1 MTIRELTIKEIRQT
15 YKEHLRRDFP
25 AEERKPLAMIERSY
39 RRGDYLC
46 LGAFEDGRMTGYAF
60 FVFCGRNCLLDY
72 YAVLPDLRGR
82 GIGSE
87 FLKRMTD
94 TALTDRADILLIEVE
109 NPRYAAM
116 EADLSLRKRRLDFY
130 LNCGIID
137 TGVEANVFGVEYRLL
152 EYPLS
157 AAHTP
162 SEAAE
167 AYDGLYRHLLPPLLY
182 RRNIKVRDE

>member
-116 EADLSLRKRRLDFY
+116 EADFHCEKDDWISTSTAGSSIPAWKLTS
-130 LNCGIID
+130 
-137 TGVEANVFGVEYRLL
+137 
-152 EYPLS
+152 S
-157 AAHTP
+157 AWSIVCSST
-162 SEAAE
+162 
-167 AYDGLYRHLLPPLLY
+167 R
-182 RRNIKVRDE
+182 